1 MEPNNID
8 QLIKQHLKDK
18 EVVPSIQAREKLI
31 ELIDTSKQSNRNK
44 LWFRLSIAASLII
57 GLFIF
62 KEYVFNQTT
71 IINPKV
77 DSQDVIIV
85 DQQPKPTIDKELTPK
100 NNDNQNKENI
110 NKTEKT
116 SITRNKVKSSKQSQ
130 IAYSKTETNQNE
142 TIKTKTDNNI
152 VLNGLEYV
160 KIDEDTLSIKPKTDT
175 KNTSINTY
183 ITPNALLASLDDNQ
197 NTTIEDTL
205 KLKPT
210 NSNYVN
216 SDRLL
221 LNTEKQLF
229 FDESKGTLQ
238 KISKHYKSIKTAVVN
253 RNNN

>member
-18 EVVPSIQAREKLI
+18 EVVPSIQAREKLS
-31 ELIDTSKQSNRNK
+31 ELIDTSKQSNRK
-44 LWFRLSIAASLII
+44 QIWFRLSIAASLII

-62 KEYVFNQTT
+62 KQYVFNQTT
-71 IINPKV
+71 SINPKV

-85 DQQPKPTIDKELTPK
+85 DQQPKPTLDKESTPK
-100 NNDNQNKENI
+100 NNNNQNKENTS
-110 NKTEKT
+110 KTEKT
-116 SITRNKVKSSKQSQ
+116 SITKNKVKSTKQSQ
-130 IAYSKTETNQNE
+130 IAYFKTETNQNE

-152 VLNGLEYV
+152 VINDLEYV
-160 KIDEDTLSIKPKTDT
+160 KIDEDTLSIKPKLDT

-183 ITPNALLASLDDNQ
+183 ITPNALLASLDDNE

-210 NSNYVN
+210 NTNYVN